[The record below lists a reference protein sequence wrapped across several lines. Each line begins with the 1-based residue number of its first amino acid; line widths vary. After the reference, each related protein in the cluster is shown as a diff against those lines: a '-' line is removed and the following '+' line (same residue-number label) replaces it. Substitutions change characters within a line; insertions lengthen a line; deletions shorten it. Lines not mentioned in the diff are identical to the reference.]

1 MDYRQFLPLGFIG
14 GGVMAEAIFARLISA
29 GIYRS
34 DEIYVSEPF
43 PERQAYLSSNYGITL
58 CDSNDALV
66 GQAKTL
72 ILAIKPQVF
81 PQVLKQLQGQY
92 KETPL
97 LVLSIMAGTPIA
109 AIESA
114 FPDLPVI
121 RVMPNTPA
129 TVGAGISALALGNH
143 ATDVHLD
150 VAESIFKPVGEV
162 VTVPESSM
170 DAVTA
175 LSGSGPA
182 YVAIAVEAL
191 SDAGVSVGLPR
202 AIATQLALQTVRGT
216 SELMHL
222 SQLHPAIM
230 KDKVASPG
238 GTTIAGIAALEKAG
252 FRNALIEAVQAA
264 HQRSVDLANASTQA

>member
-1 MDYRQFLPLGFIG
+1 
-14 GGVMAEAIFARLISA
+14 MAEAILSRLVSA
-29 GIYRS
+29 GVYQPE
-34 DEIYVSEPF
+34 EIYVSDPS
-43 PERQAYLSSNYGITL
+43 PERQSYLQSNYGLKL
-58 CDSNDALV
+58 CGSNAELISI
-66 GQAKTL
+66 AKTVV
-72 ILAIKPQVF
+72 LAIKPQVF
-81 PQVLKQLQGQY
+81 PDIVQALKDVPHPSVCLI
-92 KETPL
+92 
-97 LVLSIMAGTPIA
+97 VSIMAGTTIA
-109 AIESA
+109 VIESA
-114 FPDLPVI
+114 LPDIPVI

-129 TVGAGISALALGNH
+129 TVGAGISALAQGSL
-143 ATDVHLD
+143 ADQDHLKM
-150 VAESIFKPVGEV
+150 AEVMFGAVGDV

-182 YVAIAVEAL
+182 YVAIAIEAL

-202 AIATQLALQTVRGT
+202 AISTQLALQTVRGT

-222 SQLHPAIM
+222 SQLHPAVI

-264 HQRSVDLANASTQA
+264 YQRSRALAQLSQDS